1 MKQFLLIT
9 FAVAITAMLSG
20 CIKEKI
26 LVKLNKDGS
35 GRIIVT
41 RRRSKIRTQ
50 NSGRIKTGRQDD
62 NIFNTSFSETR
73 LKAKASEFG
82 NNITYITGKKL
93 KLWDGYIAIYAFSNI
108 NDVSIPLLPI
118 PNIDYQIEFRYKNDN
133 RRGHLNIVT
142 PRIEKDKKLIAKMK
156 NAPVASRAIDI
167 RFKKFFKSIQ
177 KEVPGLDIK
186 LQGTCEDAMKSVVKG
201 GYYSVEIEIPGE
213 IQKSSVKIQPGA
225 KKQRYTIVKLSDRIC
240 NDRGIMREVENI
252 INAELGSE
260 SARGRYKYT
269 PFDLLAAYPKGFEY
283 ENKGIITVEFK

>member
-9 FAVAITAMLSG
+9 FAVTITAMLSG

-41 RRRSKIRTQ
+41 RRRGQIRAQ
-50 NSGRIKTGRQDD
+50 NSGSIQTVRQDD

-82 NNITYITGKKL
+82 NNITYIKGKKL
-93 KLWDGYIAIYAFSNI
+93 KFWDGHIAIYAFSNI
-108 NDVSIPLLPI
+108 NDVSIPMLPN
-118 PNIDYQIEFRYKNDN
+118 PNIDYQIAFQYKNDS

-142 PRIEKDKKLIAKMK
+142 PRIEKDKELIAKMK
-156 NAPVASRAIDI
+156 NAPVASRAIDVRWEKI
-167 RFKKFFKSIQ
+167 FKSIQ
-177 KEVPGLDIK
+177 KGVPGLDIK
-186 LQGTCEDAMKSVVKG
+186 LQGTCEEAIKSIARG
-201 GYYSVEIEIPGE
+201 GYYLVEIEIPGE
-213 IQKSSVKIQPGA
+213 IKKSSVKIRSDA
-225 KKQRYTIVKLSDRIC
+225 KKQRYTIVKLSDEIC
-240 NDRGIMREVENI
+240 NDRGIMREIENM
-252 INAELGSE
+252 INAEL
-260 SARGRYKYT
+260 AGRQYKYT